1 MARKN
6 GPTPDD
12 VEDMSR
18 YESGRAEVEDYS
30 EAGRNFDT
38 GDVLD
43 SARPSDPETEQESP
57 FLRAKKRVPVRRGAL
72 PKKAANRL
80 KMVALIVAG
89 VVAIGVLGWGANR
102 YAMKSWLFR
111 IDSSDQ
117 IQLSGNHNVPRSQIL
132 DVFGADIS
140 RNVFAVP
147 LEERRSQLEQ
157 IPWIE
162 SATLMRFLPNRIAV
176 VVKERTPVAFIEI
189 GSRIALIDATG
200 AVMELPPEGASKYSF
215 PVIVGFSDA
224 EPLSTRAARMKIYM
238 ALVRDLDSGGARYS
252 QDLSEVDLSDPED
265 AKVTVS
271 DGAVTVHLG
280 DSSYLN
286 RYKIFVSHVRE
297 WTQQYGALKSVD
309 LRYDNQ
315 VIVDPEAPVQNTGPV
330 PASEA
335 PESPLAEKSTSKV
348 VGAWT
353 SSAATRAIPKN
364 NRTTTKHRNTRWR
377 KR

>member
-12 VEDMSR
+12 FEGMSR

-38 GDVLD
+38 SDVLD
-43 SARPSDPETEQESP
+43 SARPPEPDGEQESP
-57 FLRAKKRVPVRRGAL
+57 FLRAKKRVPVRKGPL

-80 KMVALIVAG
+80 KIVAAIVAG
-89 VVAIGVLGWGANR
+89 VVAIGILGWSVNR
-102 YAMKSWLFR
+102 YALKSWRFR

-117 IQLSGNHNVPRSQIL
+117 IQVSGNQNVARSQIL
-132 DVFGADIS
+132 EVFGADIS

-147 LEERRSQLEQ
+147 LEARRSQLEQ

-162 SATLMRFLPNRIAV
+162 SATLMRLLPNRIAV
-176 VVKERTPVAFIEI
+176 VVKERTPVAFVEI
-189 GSRIALIDATG
+189 GSRIALIDASG
-200 AVMELPPEGASKYSF
+200 AVMETPAEGASKYSF

-224 EPLSTRAARMKIYM
+224 EPLSTRAARMKTYM
-238 ALVRDLDSGGARYS
+238 SLVGDLDSGGARYS
-252 QDLSEVDLSDPED
+252 QDLSEVDLSDTED

-280 DSSYLN
+280 NSNYLN
-286 RYKIFVSHVRE
+286 RYKVYVSHVQE
-297 WTQQYGALKSVD
+297 WKQQYGALKSVD

-315 VIVDPEAPVQNTGPV
+315 VIVDPETAVQNTAPI
-330 PASEA
+330 PPSEA
-335 PESPLAEKSTSKV
+335 PEPAPSAKSPGKV
-348 VGAWT
+348 VGEWAG
-353 SSAATRAIPKN
+353 ATTAKAPVKK
-364 NRTTTKHRNTRWR
+364 NRTATKFRKTRLR
-377 KR
+377 RR